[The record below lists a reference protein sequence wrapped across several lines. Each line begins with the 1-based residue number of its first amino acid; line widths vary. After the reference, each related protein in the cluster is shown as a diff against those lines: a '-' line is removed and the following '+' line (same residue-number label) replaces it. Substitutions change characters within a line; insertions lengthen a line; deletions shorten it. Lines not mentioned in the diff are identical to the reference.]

1 MRRLNELYGRL
12 LDWMAVAGALLI
24 LAMMLMIT
32 VDVGWRAFGGRGI
45 GWVGEASEYI
55 LYLST
60 FFAAPWLLRL
70 GRHVRLDLVLRA
82 LPPQMGWLLEWL
94 TDIVGLLVCAGLTL
108 AGVRILLASKA
119 GGNLVIKT
127 LEFPEW
133 YLLVPVPVTFALLA
147 IEFVFRMYRLHQVA
161 GVLRDDVTSVA

>member
-1 MRRLNELYGRL
+1 MRRLNELYRRL

-60 FFAAPWLLRL
+60 FLAAPWLLRL

-108 AGVRILLASKA
+108 AEASLQSPPLLAVNLPVGPHRHA
-119 GGNLVIKT
+119 GS
-127 LEFPEW
+127 
-133 YLLVPVPVTFALLA
+133 PVPKPSLSA
-147 IEFVFRMYRLHQVA
+147 
-161 GVLRDDVTSVA
+161 S